1 MAKRGQLDVS
11 MGSSVIRRR
20 EREIWDFQGQVSK
33 SGSLPLM
40 VLKHCTS
47 EEESWDSGPYL
58 VLMAHTSKD
67 LTTMK
72 S

>member
-1 MAKRGQLDVS
+1 MAKRRQLDVS
-11 MGSSVIRRR
+11 MGGSVIRR

-47 EEESWDSGPYL
+47 EEESWDSGPCL